1 MVTKAQKDV
10 TIEELKVKF
19 GDAKAVYATTQKG
32 LTVKEIS
39 ALRRLLRTHKAEY
52 KIAKNTLIGKASVGT
67 AYEQVG
73 AELHGPTAL
82 VFCYDDAVAPIGEVK
97 TFSKEV
103 ENKIEMV
110 SGLLDG
116 EYLDVTKLNK
126 LANLP
131 GKKVLLSQIAGML
144 VQPTSMIAYILKEL
158 SEKGEG
164 KTLRDFLVAANSDQ
178 ASQGSTEPE
187 AKAESVETEAAAQ
200 TPEEEK
206 KEGE

>member
-97 TFSKEV
+97 TFSKEI

-164 KTLRDFLVAANSDQ
+164 KTLRDFLVANSNQ
-178 ASQGSTEPE
+178 ASQGSEEPE

>member
-10 TIEELKVKF
+10 TIEELKAKF

-39 ALRRLLRTHKAEY
+39 ALRRLLRPHKAEY
-52 KIAKNTLIGKASVGT
+52 KIAKNTLTRKAAEGT
-67 AYEQVG
+67 SYATMTDD
-73 AELHGPTAL
+73 LSGPTAL
-82 VFCYDDAVAPIGEVK
+82 VFCYDDAVSPVTQVK
-97 TFSKEV
+97 TFSKET
-103 ENKIEMV
+103 NDKIELIN
-110 SGLLDG
+110 GLLDG
-116 EYLDVTKLNK
+116 ELLDATKLNK

-131 GKKVLLSQIAGML
+131 AKDVILSQIAGML
-144 VQPTSMIAYILKEL
+144 VQPASMIAYILKEL

-164 KTLRDFLVAANSDQ
+164 KTLKEFLVASSNQ
-178 ASQGSTEPE
+178 ASQGSAEPE

-200 TPEEEK
+200 NPEEEK

>member
-1 MVTKAQKDV
+1 MVTKDQKQV

-39 ALRRLLRTHKAEY
+39 ALRKILRTHKAEY
-52 KIAKNTLIGKASVGT
+52 KVAKNTLIGKASVGT

-73 AELHGPTAL
+73 ADLNGPTAL

-97 TFSKEV
+97 TFSKEI

-144 VQPTSMIAYILKEL
+144 VQPASMIAYILKEL

-164 KTLRDFLVAANSDQ
+164 KILRDFLVAGGDQ
-178 ASQGSTEPE
+178 ASKGEATAEPE
-187 AKAESVETEAAAQ
+187 AKADGVETDAAAAK
-200 TPEEEK
+200 PEDEK
-206 KEGE
+206 QGE

>member
-1 MVTKAQKDV
+1 MVTKAQKDE
-10 TIEELKVKF
+10 TIQELKVKF
-19 GDAKAVYATTQKG
+19 SDAKAVYATIQKG

-39 ALRRLLRTHKAEY
+39 SLRRILRGHKAEY
-52 KIAKNTLIGKASVGT
+52 KIAKNTLIGKASAGT
-67 AYEQVG
+67 SYEQVG
-73 AELHGPTAL
+73 ANLEGPTAL

-97 TFSKEV
+97 TFSKEI

-110 SGLLDG
+110 SGFLDG

-126 LANLP
+126 LASLP

-164 KTLRDFLVAANSDQ
+164 KLLKDFLVANGDQ
-178 ASQGSTEPE
+178 ASQGSAEPE
-187 AKAESVETEAAAQ
+187 AKAESVETEAVAEN
-200 TPEEEK
+200 PEESK
-206 KEGE
+206 QGE